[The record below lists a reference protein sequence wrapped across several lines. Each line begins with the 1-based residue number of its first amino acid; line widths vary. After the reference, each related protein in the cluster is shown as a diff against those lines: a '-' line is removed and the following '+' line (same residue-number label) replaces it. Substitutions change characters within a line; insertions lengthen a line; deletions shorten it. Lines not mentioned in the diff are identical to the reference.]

1 MTAPIPDHDPKP
13 PELIEN
19 LRWLRRHGLRNWQ
32 YVLLALVL
40 VLPFVAYKLGALDKW
55 IQPQPAAME
64 KNEWPDYRGC
74 VTESPYGDP
83 PLLVKFSDG
92 KEAYVNFRAIIQIDE
107 DRTKVEKAAKLY
119 YAPIDAYVALLET
132 IKGAVYA
139 ELERQTEAFV
149 RKNRSALA
157 AKIVEA
163 TRPMQGR
170 TAFVI
175 HEFDFLEFC
184 TPNPRSPTTPNPTV
198 QGTLRDKAARHP

>member
-1 MTAPIPDHDPKP
+1 MSALRPDQDPKP

-19 LRWLRRHGLRNWQ
+19 LRWLRIHGLRNWQ
-32 YVLLALVL
+32 YVLLALII
-40 VLPFVAYKLGALDKW
+40 VLPLVAYKVGIFDKW
-55 IQPQPAAME
+55 VQPQPAAME

-92 KEAYVNFRAIIQIDE
+92 KEAYVNFRTIIQINA
-107 DRTKVEKAAKLY
+107 DRSKAEKAAKLY
-119 YAPIDAYVALLET
+119 YAPLDAYVALLES

-139 ELERQTEAFV
+139 ELERHTEAFV
-149 RKNRSALA
+149 RKNRPSLA
-157 AKIVEA
+157 VKIIEA
-163 TRPMQGR
+163 TRPMQER

-184 TPNPRSPTTPNPTV
+184 SPNPRSLTTPNPAV
-198 QGTLRDKAARHP
+198 QGTQRDKTAPRP